1 MNTII
6 LQNVSNIKYIPSKN
20 QFKKWVDVALS
31 RYKKNHEVVIRL
43 VGIKE
48 ITRLN
53 RKYRKKNKSTNIIS
67 FQFDLPQGI
76 KHNLLGD
83 LVICL
88 PLVKKEAKNQG
99 KTILAHLAHLTIHG
113 VLHLLGYDHKTY
125 QEAKQMEALEIKH
138 LKKLGFHNPYEA
150 VIIPKNRSFYI

>member
-6 LQNVSNIKYIPSKN
+6 LQNVSDIKSIPSKN
-20 QFKKWVDVALS
+20 HFKKWVDVALS
-31 RYKKNHEVVIRL
+31 RYKNNHEIVIRL

-48 ITRLN
+48 ITKLN
-53 RKYRKKNKSTNIIS
+53 KKYRKKNKPTNIIS
-67 FQFDLPQGI
+67 FQFDPPQGI

-88 PLVKKEAKNQG
+88 PLVKKEAKTQG

-113 VLHLLGYDHKTY
+113 VLHLLGYDHKTCK
-125 QEAKQMEALEIKH
+125 EAKQMETLEIKH
-138 LKKLGFHNPYEA
+138 LKKLKLNNPY
-150 VIIPKNRSFYI
+150 I